1 MFGRAGLVGRGLR
14 REYPRKE
21 FLTMKSLIP
30 WRKRSTEP
38 GKAGELVPFGD
49 FPFSL
54 SRMRDE
60 FDRLFDR
67 MAREFSAL
75 AEFNGE
81 GWRWG
86 LEVKDQDDKIIVKA
100 EAPGFEAGDFDVR
113 VEDGRMVLSA
123 SKKVETK
130 DEKGQVKEYR
140 EQECYESVA
149 LPAGIDKD
157 KVDAKYHSGV
167 LTVTMPK
174 TAEGKAKKIA
184 VKAG

>member
-1 MFGRAGLVGRGLR
+1 MR
-14 REYPRKE
+14 
-21 FLTMKSLIP
+21 SLIP
-30 WRKRSTEP
+30 WRKRRTEP
-38 GKAGELVPFGD
+38 AKGGELIPFGD

-75 AEFNGE
+75 AGWGGE

-86 LEVKDQDDKIIVKA
+86 LEVEDQDDSIIVRA

-113 VEDGRMVLSA
+113 VEDGRLVLSA

-140 EQECYESVA
+140 AQECYESVA
-149 LPAGIDKD
+149 LPVGIDKD
-157 KVDAKYHSGV
+157 KADARYHNGV
-167 LTVTMPK
+167 LTITLPK

-184 VKAG
+184 VKAD